1 MSKVRYGMKKECTQ
15 NRTAL
20 AELYFIN
27 INDITRGE
35 VLKVNKLS
43 DFSLYTE
50 LKTKGLE
57 KLNEDELQRYQT
69 LLCNYEEVV
78 LKEGSYLVNND
89 DFYWEFSIDSEG
101 LLFGESYFLNKDDK
115 SEYYLLF
122 DQGIAISGDVGIN
135 EALHTH
141 FEISNTTLV
150 IESYNEQGVIQE
162 KTEVYLYSLG
172 QNNVINYYYYPNG
185 QIEKIENDID
195 NVRISYY
202 LNGQIERIVDLENNS
217 SKCYL
222 ENGQLVAESIQ
233 IDQNL
238 HTITYENGILVSRS
252 ISNDEQEVTY
262 FYINDQVHYSC
273 VLDYATEMT
282 TFYDCNGEFCNQNS
296 VQYA

>member
-1 MSKVRYGMKKECTQ
+1 MKKECTQ
-15 NRTAL
+15 NRTTL

-35 VLKVNKLS
+35 VLKVNKLC
-43 DFSLYTE
+43 DFSLYKE
-50 LKTKGLE
+50 LKSKGVE
-57 KLNEDELQRYQT
+57 QLNEDELQRYQT
-69 LLCNYEEVV
+69 LFCECEEAI
-78 LKEGSYLVNND
+78 LKEGNYLVNND
-89 DFYWEFSIDSEG
+89 DFYWEFTIDNEG
-101 LLFGESYFLNKDDK
+101 LLFGESYFLNKEDK
-115 SEYYLLF
+115 SEYYLMF
-122 DQGIAISGDVGIN
+122 DGGIAVSGDVGIN

-141 FEISNTTLV
+141 FEISNTTLI
-150 IESYNEQGVIQE
+150 IESYNELGIIQE

-172 QNNVINYYYYPNG
+172 QNNMINYYYYPNG

-202 LNGQIERIVDLENNS
+202 QNGQIERIVDLENNS

-238 HTITYENGILVSRS
+238 HTITYENGVLVSRS
-252 ISNDEQEVTY
+252 ISNEEQEVTY
-262 FYINDQVHYSC
+262 FYVNDQVHYSC

-282 TFYDCNGEFCNQNS
+282 SFYDSNGVFCNQNS